1 MDSINREQPET
12 NRRDLSG
19 AEAVERVRAL
29 VKKSETCFFCTS
41 LGDPGPESAR
51 PMSVQEVDD
60 NGTLWFLSASDS
72 HKNRDIERSPAVQL
86 FFQGSEHSGFMTLD
100 GQARITRDQT
110 RIDALW
116 KPIYKTWFTEGRDD
130 PRITAIAVTPSSGH
144 YWDNKHG
151 DAVAGVKMLLGA
163 ALGRTL
169 DDSIEGSL
177 RF

>member
-1 MDSINREQPET
+1 MDSINREQPEN

-19 AEAVERVRAL
+19 PEAVERVRET
-29 VKKSETCFFCTS
+29 VKKTETCFFCTA
-41 LGDPGPESAR
+41 LGGGPEAAR

-60 NGTLWFLSASDS
+60 SGTLWFLSASDS
-72 HKNRDIERSPAVQL
+72 HKNVDLERSPAVQL
-86 FFQGSEHSGFMTLD
+86 FFQGSEHSGFMTLNGTARVTRD
-100 GQARITRDQT
+100 RARIE
-110 RIDALW
+110 ALW
-116 KPIYKTWFTEGRDD
+116 KPIFKTWFTEGIDD
-130 PRITAIAVTPSSGH
+130 PRITAIAVSPTSGH

-177 RF
+177 RFS